1 MSFYILVSKV
11 VSCIRASFR
20 LENQYNVFVKVT
32 QDGIS
37 CFHLLRSYILFMRQ
51 PQVGTSRKALW
62 EIHTNFCLTTMQF
75 TLISYAHVL
84 SLELAALAITCQ
96 AFQFMY
102 FTNLKRYIYSNLLFT
117 FYVTN
122 IDKYFTIPCQYKR
135 NGLQ

>member
-1 MSFYILVSKV
+1 MSCYILVSMD

-20 LENQYNVFVKVT
+20 LENQCDVFIKVL

-37 CFHLLRSYILFMRQ
+37 CFHLFRSYILFMRQ

-62 EIHTNFCLTTMQF
+62 EIHQFFCLTTMHF
-75 TLISYAHVL
+75 SRISNAHVL

-102 FTNLKRYIYSNLLFT
+102 FMNLKKYIYSCYLHFCLM
-117 FYVTN
+117 
-122 IDKYFTIPCQYKR
+122 I
-135 NGLQ
+135 